1 MKKSIN
7 WSAVVLSC
15 GLALSQSVYSDEGLF
30 GYVKGAEPL
39 PKGALDFEQWFTWRG
54 GKEEGSYNA
63 LDTKT
68 EIEYGVTDRFA
79 TSVAFFGLGINS
91 SGLMIDAY
99 IPGDKK
105 YPWRPA
111 GVEAAAKYNYLTPA
125 LDDFGL
131 AQYTS
136 LSYFWY
142 DVNSGF
148 RKNVYAFETF
158 LLAQKYFLDGQLVW
172 AGNIGI
178 EADSATRQPIAGLP
192 EDFEWPTTP
201 EMEIAIT
208 ISTGLTYRI
217 FSNWF
222 VGAEI
227 FYQTEHETVGRAG
240 ALVAASGPDYPL
252 RCQGLVGDVDVD
264 AAIGRRRHPLPGANL
279 QSAID
284 REDVAGNPI
293 QDWHQFLRET
303 MRAIPALIIVP
314 AALVAP
320 AVGYATEYLTVP
332 QAQQIIFPDADRFVD
347 ASVEL
352 SDDQRN
358 AIEKRSGVRQRW
370 KKQQVWRAEKAG
382 EFIGWLIID
391 QVLGKHEFITYA
403 GRAYAGRQGQR
414 HRNSDLP
421 RDLWL
426 SGTQR

>member
-1 MKKSIN
+1 MKKSMN

-15 GLALSQSVYSDEGLF
+15 GLALSHSALADEGLF

-39 PKGALDFEQWFTWRG
+39 PKGAWDAEQWFTWRG

-68 EIEYGVTDRFA
+68 ELEYGVTDRFA

-192 EDFEWPTTP
+192 EDFEWPLTP
-201 EMEIAIT
+201 EMEVAIT

-227 FYQTEHETVGRAG
+227 FYQAEHETVVGQERWSLQAG
-240 ALVAASGPDYPL
+240 PTIHYAAKDWWATLTWMPQLIGGGTPYPG
-252 RCQGLVGDVDVD
+252 QTY
-264 AAIGRRRHPLPGANL
+264 N
-279 QSAID
+279 
-284 REDVAGNPI
+284 
-293 QDWHQFLRET
+293 
-303 MRAIPALIIVP
+303 
-314 AALVAP
+314 
-320 AVGYATEYLTVP
+320 
-332 QAQQIIFPDADRFVD
+332 QQ
-347 ASVEL
+347 L
-352 SDDQRN
+352 
-358 AIEKRSGVRQRW
+358 IEKTSQEIRF
-370 KKQQVWRAEKAG
+370 K
-382 EFIGWLIID
+382 IGIN
-391 QVLGKHEFITYA
+391 F
-403 GRAYAGRQGQR
+403 
-414 HRNSDLP
+414 
-421 RDLWL
+421 
-426 SGTQR
+426 